1 MRRVCTEVDLEEF
14 SSILSE
20 NGSRLVM
27 SPELWRAIAPQIRQS
42 NHEQFELWRSRV
54 ALLDSVGDA
63 ISAVSPAESIDQAS
77 MRAGRAGAVTFDG
90 VDEFGAA
97 KWLVEGGSNEP

>member
-1 MRRVCTEVDLEEF
+1 M
-14 SSILSE
+14 SE

-27 SPELWRAIAPQIRQS
+27 SPELWSAIAPPIRQS
-42 NHEQFELWRSRV
+42 DPEQFELWRRRV

-77 MRAGRAGAVTFDG
+77 MRAGRAGTVTFDG
-90 VDEFGAA
+90 IDEFGAA
-97 KWLVEGGSNEP
+97 TWLVEGGSDEP